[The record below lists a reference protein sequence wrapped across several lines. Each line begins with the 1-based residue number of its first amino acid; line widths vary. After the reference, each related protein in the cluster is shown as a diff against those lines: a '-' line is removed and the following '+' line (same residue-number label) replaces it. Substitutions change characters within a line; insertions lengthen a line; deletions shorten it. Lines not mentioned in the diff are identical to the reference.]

1 MLTATAKARRPNW
14 RIKKMKKIIAT
25 LTAIAAA
32 MTLGAF
38 AEKYVSANDLEL
50 GTVAEDKALEDDFVI
65 KATAEKIVE
74 ITKQSSDC
82 PNSVGDET
90 FTQRIKIGG
99 KGDVTCRSIQFP
111 AKAGQKVTV
120 YAKSSSKTDNRIVAV
135 LAEDGTQVGTAE
147 AAAYAGEISVG
158 SVTLPADGNYFV
170 TSGKSGI
177 YIYEIIVE

>member
-1 MLTATAKARRPNW
+1 
-14 RIKKMKKIIAT
+14 MKKIIAT

-135 LAEDGTQVGTAE
+135 LAEDGTQVGTSE